1 MNTFQTQGRDKW
13 AEYIGKTMLCFG
25 DIEFITFECLINFS
39 RDNIFQSTSK
49 MNLNPRIDLIINIIK
64 SRFNDDE
71 SSELI
76 MLLKETKNLADKRN
90 LIAHNPLS
98 FDIYEDEMGKISEF
112 TEVINSLKNYDNK
125 ISFNELVLFYES
137 TLALSKKLTNEYH
150 SLYNKLVLV

>member
-49 MNLNPRIDLIINIIK
+49 MNLNPRIDLIINIIQ
-64 SRFNDDE
+64 SRFTQDE
-71 SSELI
+71 SAELI
-76 MLLKETKNLADKRN
+76 KLLKEAKELAEKRN

-98 FDIYEDEMGKISEF
+98 FEIYEDEMGKISEF
-112 TEVINSLKNYDNK
+112 KEVINSLKNYDK
-125 ISFNELVLFYES
+125 KMSFNELIQFYES
-137 TLALSKKLTNEYH
+137 TLALSKKLTDEYRN
-150 SLYNKLVLV
+150 LYNKLVLA